1 MKYIGA
7 HVSASGGICNAIL
20 NAEAIGANAFALF
33 TRNQRTPDGRVVL
46 TLRDLN
52 LTRFSYGQVEIVNGD
67 DLQAIM
73 SAEQSEPGNEQ
84 TENGEE

>member
-1 MKYIGA
+1 MYYVI
-7 HVSASGGICNAIL
+7 VPSEVC
-20 NAEAIGANAFALF
+20 ERRRVF

-52 LTRFSYGQVEIVNGD
+52 ITRFSYGPVEIVNGD

-73 SAEQSEPGNEQ
+73 AAGQAQPSDNANQ
-84 TENGEE
+84 EEE

>member
-1 MKYIGA
+1 MYYVI
-7 HVSASGGICNAIL
+7 VPSEVC
-20 NAEAIGANAFALF
+20 ERRRVF

-52 LTRFSYGQVEIVNGD
+52 LTRFSYGPVEIVNGD

-73 SAEQSEPGNEQ
+73 AAGQSQPSDNTNQ
-84 TENGEE
+84 EEE

>member
-1 MKYIGA
+1 MYYVI
-7 HVSASGGICNAIL
+7 VPQEVC
-20 NAEAIGANAFALF
+20 ERRRVF

-52 LTRFSYGQVEIVNGD
+52 LTRFSYGPVEIVNEA

-73 SAEQSEPGNEQ
+73 SAGQEAGSNDHAEV
-84 TENGEE
+84 EEE

>member
-1 MKYIGA
+1 MYYVI
-7 HVSASGGICNAIL
+7 VPQEVC
-20 NAEAIGANAFALF
+20 ERRRVF

-52 LTRFSYGQVEIVNGD
+52 LTRFSYGPVEIVNEA

-73 SAEQSEPGNEQ
+73 SAGQEAGSNDH
-84 TENGEE
+84 TEVEEE

>member
-1 MKYIGA
+1 MYYVI
-7 HVSASGGICNAIL
+7 VPREVC
-20 NAEAIGANAFALF
+20 ERRRVF

-46 TLRDLN
+46 TLKDLN
-52 LTRFSYGQVEIVNGD
+52 LTRFSYGPVEIVNGD

-73 SAEQSEPGNEQ
+73 SAEQTEPSAGQ

>member
-1 MKYIGA
+1 MYYVI
-7 HVSASGGICNAIL
+7 VPSEVC
-20 NAEAIGANAFALF
+20 ERRRVF

-52 LTRFSYGQVEIVNGD
+52 LTRFSYGSVEIVNAD

-73 SAEQSEPGNEQ
+73 SAGQKSASVNQQ
-84 TENGEE
+84 TEEEE

>member
-1 MKYIGA
+1 MYYVI
-7 HVSASGGICNAIL
+7 VPQEVC
-20 NAEAIGANAFALF
+20 ERRRVF

-52 LTRFSYGQVEIVNGD
+52 LTRFSYGPVEIVNEA

-73 SAEQSEPGNEQ
+73 SAGQEAGSDNQAENE
-84 TENGEE
+84 EE

>member
-1 MKYIGA
+1 MYYVI
-7 HVSASGGICNAIL
+7 VPSEVC
-20 NAEAIGANAFALF
+20 ERRRVF

-52 LTRFSYGQVEIVNGD
+52 ITRFSYGPVEIVNGD

-73 SAEQSEPGNEQ
+73 AAGQSQPSDNANQ
-84 TENGEE
+84 EEE

>member
-1 MKYIGA
+1 MYYII
-7 HVSASGGICNAIL
+7 VPQEVC
-20 NAEAIGANAFALF
+20 ERRRVF

-52 LTRFSYGQVEIVNGD
+52 LTRFSYGPVEIVNEA

-73 SAEQSEPGNEQ
+73 SAGQEAESNNQ
-84 TENGEE
+84 TENEEE

>member
-1 MKYIGA
+1 MYYVI
-7 HVSASGGICNAIL
+7 VPNEVC
-20 NAEAIGANAFALF
+20 ERRRVF

-46 TLRDLN
+46 TLKDLN

-73 SAEQSEPGNEQ
+73 SAGQSEPGIEQ
-84 TENGEE
+84 EENGEE

>member
-1 MKYIGA
+1 MYYVI
-7 HVSASGGICNAIL
+7 VPQEVC
-20 NAEAIGANAFALF
+20 ERRRVF

-52 LTRFSYGQVEIVNGD
+52 LTRFSYGAVEIVNSD

-73 SAEQSEPGNEQ
+73 SASQGAGSNNQTGNE
-84 TENGEE
+84 EE

>member
-1 MKYIGA
+1 MYYVI
-7 HVSASGGICNAIL
+7 VPNEVC
-20 NAEAIGANAFALF
+20 ERRRVF

-73 SAEQSEPGNEQ
+73 SASQEEPSDNQAQNE
-84 TENGEE
+84 EE

>member
-1 MKYIGA
+1 MYYVI
-7 HVSASGGICNAIL
+7 VPSEVC
-20 NAEAIGANAFALF
+20 ERRRVF

-52 LTRFSYGQVEIVNGD
+52 LTRFSYGSVEIVNGD

-73 SAEQSEPGNEQ
+73 AAGQAQPSDNDSQV
-84 TENGEE
+84 EE

>member
-1 MKYIGA
+1 MYYVI
-7 HVSASGGICNAIL
+7 VPSEVC
-20 NAEAIGANAFALF
+20 ERRRVF

-52 LTRFSYGQVEIVNGD
+52 LTRFSYGPVEIVNGD

-73 SAEQSEPGNEQ
+73 SAAPASDNPETQ
-84 TENGEE
+84 EEE

>member
-1 MKYIGA
+1 MYYVI
-7 HVSASGGICNAIL
+7 VPSEVC
-20 NAEAIGANAFALF
+20 ERRRVF

-52 LTRFSYGQVEIVNGD
+52 LTRFSYGPVEIVNGD

-73 SAEQSEPGNEQ
+73 AAGQAQPSDNTNQ
-84 TENGEE
+84 EEE